1 MDCARAVS
9 ACEELPQLP
18 GTTEYVHVRQHVCDT
33 RWRTGSRS
41 APQVRASDPEIQVRT
56 EWAPLLGRANVS
68 LLRPEVEAAADYA
81 GSDLFL
87 MDGLFTR
94 VECLQL
100 IDAAES
106 IGFGRT
112 SYPKQYRGNLRL
124 ITVDQSLSDAVWQ
137 RMRGLVPATVQDEGA
152 EWRACGLNECWRLA
166 KYLPGD
172 QFGAH
177 VDACFE
183 RDEDER
189 SMFTVNVY
197 MNDVAHGGAT
207 RFYSG
212 TREDTETPVL
222 SVQPEAG
229 LAVIFRQPPEEQL
242 LHDGEELAGGTK
254 YLFRSDVM
262 YRLQPKS
269 EAAEAALDAAMQNAM
284 KSFGA

>member
-1 MDCARAVS
+1 MQRAAEEDAAVDCARAVS

-197 MNDVAHGGAT
+197 MNDVPREHGGAT
-207 RFYSG
+207 RFFP
-212 TREDTETPVL
+212 DETPSRFSPGEAVL
-222 SVQPEAG
+222 SVQPGAG
-229 LAVIFRQPPEEQL
+229 LGVVFRQPPGAEL
-242 LHDGEELAGGTK
+242 LHDGELLTGGTK

-262 YRLQPKS
+262 YQRL
-269 EAAEAALDAAMQNAM
+269 
-284 KSFGA
+284 